1 MNKLPLDQDQVLL
14 VASRG
19 EEAQHGLWLWS
30 LKGKNW
36 AGHQISQTQHLSS
49 LTGHP
54 SLPIVYGTAATGQ
67 GGMLY
72 AWRIDGSGVAPIGE
86 TSSQGLEPCHLAVDP
101 TGRLLV
107 VTNYDSESLALQL
120 LDKDGLFK
128 GKPALLELR
137 GDGPDKQRQDAAH
150 PHQALFVGNKLVV
163 IDLGADLIREFSV
176 DLQADGRDL
185 LSEVRSTVMPPGTG
199 PRHAVVLPDGRL
211 AVTGE
216 LSETLVVGHLGTPP
230 DQWAAIRS
238 TGLTGPGKTR
248 WARNYPG
255 DIALSK
261 DGRRV
266 HLANRSH
273 DSLASFDIS
282 GSVPVLL
289 GEQNTGGHW
298 PQHIITLGDQI
309 LVANWD
315 SSSVTSLPL
324 IDGIPQVSQPLFE
337 CKNAAWLHLHRLN

>member
-30 LKGKNW
+30 LEAGNW
-36 AGHQISQTQHLSS
+36 AGRQVSQTHHLSS

-72 AWRIDGSGVAPIGE
+72 AWRIDRSGVAQVGE
-86 TSSQGLEPCHLAVDP
+86 TSSKGLEPCHVTVDP

-107 VTNYDSESLALQL
+107 VTNYDSGTLALQL
-120 LDKDGLFK
+120 LGKDGLFE
-128 GKPALLELR
+128 GTPALLELC
-137 GDGPDKQRQDAAH
+137 GSGPDTERQDAAH
-150 PHQALFVGNKLVV
+150 PHQALFVGDKLVV

-176 DLQADGRDL
+176 HLQGDGRDL
-185 LSEVRSTVMPPGTG
+185 LSEFRATAMPPGTG

-216 LSETLVVGHLGTPP
+216 LSETLVVGHLGAPP
-230 DQWAAIRS
+230 DQWTSVRS
-238 TGLTGPGKTR
+238 TGLSGPGKTR

-261 DGRRV
+261 DGRQV

-273 DSLASFDIS
+273 DSLATFDVS

-289 GEQNTGGHW
+289 GEQATGGHW

-324 IDGIPQVSQPLFE
+324 DGNIPQPSHVLFKCE
-337 CKNAAWLHLHRLN
+337 SAAWLHLHQLN